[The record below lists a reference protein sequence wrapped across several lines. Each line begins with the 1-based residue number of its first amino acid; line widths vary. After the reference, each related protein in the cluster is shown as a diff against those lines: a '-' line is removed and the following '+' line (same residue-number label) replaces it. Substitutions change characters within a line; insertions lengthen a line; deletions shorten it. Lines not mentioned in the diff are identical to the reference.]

1 MPHFLRY
8 REPGAVEIMDD
19 PDCDR
24 TRLFN
29 TYRRFRYVNAVL
41 SSSKAIYRRWLR
53 PAMIDRAA
61 NYTALDIGFGGGDMA
76 LKLARTAA
84 HDGYKLDITGIDTDR
99 RALDYVADLPHPD
112 NVRFRHA
119 STSELLVNGER
130 YDFVLSNHL
139 LHHLN
144 RNEFPALLREAV
156 QLSHRFALMIDLRR
170 SDIAYGLFS
179 TLALPLS
186 FNSYTRV
193 DGLASIRRSYTFDE
207 LRGIKPSGWAL
218 QRLFPFRLALC
229 YRHGR

>member
-1 MPHFLRY
+1 MPHFLRH
-8 REPGAVEIMDD
+8 REPDAVEFMDD
-19 PDCDR
+19 PECDR
-24 TRLFN
+24 GKLFN

-41 SSSKAIYRRWLR
+41 SSSRAIYRRWLR
-53 PAMIDRAA
+53 PAMIDKSLQ
-61 NYTALDIGFGGGDMA
+61 YTALDIGFGGGDMA
-76 LKLARTAA
+76 IKLARRAA
-84 HDGYKLDITGIDTDR
+84 RDGYKLDITGIDTDR
-99 RALDYVADLPHPD
+99 RAFDYVADLPHPD
-112 NVRFRHA
+112 NVHFRHA
-119 STSELLVNGER
+119 GTKELVANGER

-139 LHHLN
+139 LHHLDKV
-144 RNEFPALLREAV
+144 EFSTLLHEAV

-186 FNSYTRV
+186 FNSYIRV
-193 DGLASIRRSYTFDE
+193 DGLASLRRSYTMWE